1 MRRRDFLQQA
11 GLGLAALGLTETGL
25 AIQAERYYQA
35 LAKPTARKLALL
47 VGINQYSQQVYD
59 PRGSLNPNLKG
70 CVTDVDLQRELLIH
84 RFGFRDRD
92 ILVLTDQQATRQN
105 IETAFVDHLI
115 NQAQA
120 EDVVLFH
127 FSGYGSDVQL
137 EGLETDAHQSSLVPV
152 NGEMP
157 TTQDAVVQD
166 LPESTLWLLL
176 QCLATQAVTTVLDAS
191 YIPPQQ
197 AVQGNLQIRS
207 RLSSVMG
214 RLSEAELAFREQ
226 LHQRLTPNAQ
236 EITGSLPEIPGLLL
250 TAAGPTQLTTRVPDA
265 TTPGEK
271 AFEVQWQGFSAG
283 LFTYALTQSLW
294 GATPVTKVYTVFSRA
309 VARVG
314 QVVGQEQQPQGFGV
328 WTGAAPESAQQA
340 ATYYLPP
347 QLAQGSDGVI
357 IDVEGE
363 TLTLWLAG
371 LPDQVVNYYGS
382 NSIFQ
387 VLPGVSSTSNEI
399 AQQLQ
404 LQSREGLRAQAQR
417 CCGDGIGALLR
428 IGDQVQEV
436 LRVLPR
442 EVKLL
447 VALDASLDRIERIDA
462 ASAFSGLPWVW
473 LSNVG
478 EQPADYIFGRIQEEG
493 YSYMNHNYGL
503 FSPCR
508 TLVPNT
514 LGQGGE
520 AVKTAVG
527 RLVSPLRTLLAA
539 KLLQL
544 TVNDGSSQ
552 LGFRVTI
559 ELTAPQ
565 RQILMHRE
573 TTRVRSLTSSAI
585 PATQSLEVLSVPMG
599 SRIRYLLENHSD
611 RPAHVIL
618 VGLDSNGSMIAL
630 YTEESRNMQGPPSLV
645 DEVIEVG
652 QGGTIPRRT
661 ASFEWEVNGPPGVA
675 QVYLIAS
682 PSPFTHTLQALAKSV
697 RPIERSQRI
706 NSPDNPLAVAHGV
719 LQDLHDA
726 SVQMVPERD
735 MIPEDYA
742 LALGAWATLGFV
754 YQVV

>member
-1 MRRRDFLQQA
+1 
-11 GLGLAALGLTETGL
+11 
-25 AIQAERYYQA
+25 
-35 LAKPTARKLALL
+35 
-47 VGINQYSQQVYD
+47 
-59 PRGSLNPNLKG
+59 
-70 CVTDVDLQRELLIH
+70 
-84 RFGFRDRD
+84 
-92 ILVLTDQQATRQN
+92 
-105 IETAFVDHLI
+105 
-115 NQAQA
+115 
-120 EDVVLFH
+120 
-127 FSGYGSDVQL
+127 
-137 EGLETDAHQSSLVPV
+137 
-152 NGEMP
+152 MP

-271 AFEVQWQGFSAG
+271 AFEVQWQGFSTG

-357 IDVEGE
+357 IDV
-363 TLTLWLAG
+363 
-371 LPDQVVNYYGS
+371 
-382 NSIFQ
+382 
-387 VLPGVSSTSNEI
+387 
-399 AQQLQ
+399 
-404 LQSREGLRAQAQR
+404 
-417 CCGDGIGALLR
+417 
-428 IGDQVQEV
+428 EV

-682 PSPFTHTLQALAKSV
+682 PSPFTHTLQALARSV